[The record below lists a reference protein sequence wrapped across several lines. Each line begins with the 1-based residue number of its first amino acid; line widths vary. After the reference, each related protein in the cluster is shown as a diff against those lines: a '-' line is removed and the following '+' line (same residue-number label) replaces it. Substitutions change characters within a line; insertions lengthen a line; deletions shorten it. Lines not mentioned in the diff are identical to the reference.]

1 VGSPD
6 YNDQS
11 DRHQRLLQEFTKLKA
26 QHSALT
32 STMTHERRSHID
44 LLAAMKKKEHDG
56 QRMSLEVDN
65 LKFHNQRLL
74 KRLEQLQKDINDAS
88 SATRNSW
95 LLGSVSVSGAYK
107 AEMARMKEALAIS
120 TQELASMI
128 NQNEMLHKELADL
141 RLMNGRA
148 EYLALQEQLVAK
160 DAELETIKQEFT
172 KSAFM
177 SNERIKRLE
186 EQYSLLSSEND
197 LLKDHAS
204 QRSQDANT
212 AHTVLSDSSV
222 APVSPIHIDHVSVI
236 ISNVPLNVW
245 KQLVEFIGG
254 LGRSLLLS
262 TNANIR
268 RIADTLHHLG
278 NELSSLQKHLTTDGA
293 IKVCFT
299 EKIADSGVQLS
310 NHLAEFILLVYAEI
324 STEATIPNIND
335 TFLQT
340 KYDLQLL
347 STLLAALNNGNSS
360 VYYDLEQLLS
370 RVHQELLCNS
380 NYCIYVVF

>member
-74 KRLEQLQKDINDAS
+74 KRLEQLQKDINDTS

-186 EQYSLLSSEND
+186 EQYSLLSSETS
-197 LLKDHAS
+197 LMS
-204 QRSQDANT
+204 QFCICSRHSC
-212 AHTVLSDSSV
+212 
-222 APVSPIHIDHVSVI
+222 PKI
-236 ISNVPLNVW
+236 
-245 KQLVEFIGG
+245 
-254 LGRSLLLS
+254 SLL
-262 TNANIR
+262 
-268 RIADTLHHLG
+268 H
-278 NELSSLQKHLTTDGA
+278 
-293 IKVCFT
+293 F
-299 EKIADSGVQLS
+299 
-310 NHLAEFILLVYAEI
+310 
-324 STEATIPNIND
+324 
-335 TFLQT
+335 
-340 KYDLQLL
+340 
-347 STLLAALNNGNSS
+347 
-360 VYYDLEQLLS
+360 
-370 RVHQELLCNS
+370 
-380 NYCIYVVF
+380 

>member
-186 EQYSLLSSEND
+186 EQYSLLSSETS
-197 LLKDHAS
+197 LMS
-204 QRSQDANT
+204 QFCICSRHSC
-212 AHTVLSDSSV
+212 
-222 APVSPIHIDHVSVI
+222 PKI
-236 ISNVPLNVW
+236 
-245 KQLVEFIGG
+245 
-254 LGRSLLLS
+254 SLL
-262 TNANIR
+262 
-268 RIADTLHHLG
+268 H
-278 NELSSLQKHLTTDGA
+278 
-293 IKVCFT
+293 F
-299 EKIADSGVQLS
+299 
-310 NHLAEFILLVYAEI
+310 
-324 STEATIPNIND
+324 
-335 TFLQT
+335 
-340 KYDLQLL
+340 
-347 STLLAALNNGNSS
+347 
-360 VYYDLEQLLS
+360 
-370 RVHQELLCNS
+370 
-380 NYCIYVVF
+380 